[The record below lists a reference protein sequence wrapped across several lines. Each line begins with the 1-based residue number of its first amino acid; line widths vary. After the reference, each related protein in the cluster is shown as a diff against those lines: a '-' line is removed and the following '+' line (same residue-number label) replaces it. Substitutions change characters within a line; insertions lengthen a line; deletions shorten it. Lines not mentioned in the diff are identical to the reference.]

1 MHLRTSRERER
12 LKRLIEEIANRVFHL
27 QRRGL
32 LLCVEQIETRG
43 RVPSEIRAWANLH
56 YWPNGSPFCCTEPSC
71 QLFVD
76 PYLPHPV
83 GEELRRRLRLR
94 QAVDFEFV
102 SVGRV
107 VHPGVTD
114 DNWRDATA
122 VPPDVHAK
130 DQLGRTALWR
140 AAFRGYVNQVTELLD
155 AGADPNLPGPDGRT
169 LLEHARQGRLE
180 DTYIGELLQQATRS
194 RPSRR
199 T

>member
-1 MHLRTSRERER
+1 MHLRTPRERER
-12 LKRLIEEIANRVFHL
+12 LKRLIEEIANRIFHL

-56 YWPNGSPFCCTEPSC
+56 YAPEGSPFGCTEPSC

-94 QAVDFEFV
+94 QAVEFEFV

-122 VPPDVHAK
+122 VPADINEK
-130 DQLGRTALWR
+130 DLLGRTAL
-140 AAFRGYVNQVTELLD
+140 
-155 AGADPNLPGPDGRT
+155 
-169 LLEHARQGRLE
+169 
-180 DTYIGELLQQATRS
+180 
-194 RPSRR
+194 
-199 T
+199 

>member
-1 MHLRTSRERER
+1 M
-12 LKRLIEEIANRVFHL
+12 
-27 QRRGL
+27 
-32 LLCVEQIETRG
+32 
-43 RVPSEIRAWANLH
+43 PSEDPRLGESALRA
-56 YWPNGSPFCCTEPSC
+56 PEGSPFGCTEPSC

-94 QAVDFEFV
+94 QAVEFEFV

-122 VPPDVHAK
+122 VPADINEK
-130 DQLGRTALWR
+130 DLLGRTALWR
-140 AAFRGYVNQVTELLD
+140 PAFRRYSNQVTELLD

-169 LLEHARQGRLE
+169 LLDHALQGKLE
-180 DTYIGELLQQATRS
+180 DTYIGELLQQATQS
-194 RPSRR
+194 RPPRR

>member
-1 MHLRTSRERER
+1 MGES
-12 LKRLIEEIANRVFHL
+12 A
-27 QRRGL
+27 L
-32 LLCVEQIETRG
+32 LARD
-43 RVPSEIRAWANLH
+43 
-56 YWPNGSPFCCTEPSC
+56 GSPFCCTEPSC

-122 VPPDVHAK
+122 VPPDVHAR